1 MREQIK
7 EENILDCV
15 SMGSLIK
22 EKRLLNKMT
31 QKQLGDLLHVSDKAV
46 SKWERGVCFPDISL
60 IEDLAKILN
69 IPVEVLISKEND
81 FQIKKTHQFKN
92 IIAVCIVYSIIGLA
106 MAILYLIRPT
116 GVYIKR
122 IYILGAI
129 GIFFLLFILTFIFL
143 LRGSQMKK

>member
-1 MREQIK
+1 
-7 EENILDCV
+7 
-15 SMGSLIK
+15 
-22 EKRLLNKMT
+22 MT

-81 FQIKKTHQFKN
+81 FQIKKNHQFKK